1 MGEGRTSTSSALPVA
16 PIWPARALVVDD
28 NVMNQEG
35 TATILRYAGYEVT
48 VVADAEAA
56 YEAVQNAEFNLVLI
70 DLERPVMGGVEAA
83 RRIRELGG
91 RARRIP
97 IMDDFL
103 TKPTGMRR
111 VLQVASQG
119 LYSERVSLN
128 PIVTRVPCPAPDS
141 ISIVARRT
149 AASERTT
156 RVPSPSRDGSSPIP
170 TPSSDT
176 EIESCCGERA
186 TRTEIVPV
194 SLLGKA

>member
-111 VLQVASQG
+111 VLQVASHW
-119 LYSERVSLN
+119 
-128 PIVTRVPCPAPDS
+128 
-141 ISIVARRT
+141 ARRPMSDQPARST
-149 AASERTT
+149 RGFIQNASR
-156 RVPSPSRDGSSPIP
+156 
-170 TPSSDT
+170 
-176 EIESCCGERA
+176 
-186 TRTEIVPV
+186 
-194 SLLGKA
+194 